1 MKEYEALNAKM
12 PRSGHGVGVHCH
24 DVGLEDPSIVA
35 TVALVQIGQ
44 APKAAERKSELL
56 DSAAGAEL
64 EVCLGDQL
72 ADKDLLGSLSAISF
86 RPVVDIGVALRGG
99 YKGFAAKQV
108 GTQNRFCDHQ
118 LEVDVTS
125 DRAVFQPRGV
135 RLVSRSV
142 VGEDHAGG
150 TVGWFRVLRC
160 L

>member
-72 ADKDLLGSLSAISF
+72 AKGLA
-86 RPVVDIGVALRGG
+86 
-99 YKGFAAKQV
+99 GFAL
-108 GTQNRFCDHQ
+108 CDFLPASGGH
-118 LEVDVTS
+118 
-125 DRAVFQPRGV
+125 RCGAPR
-135 RLVSRSV
+135 RQ
-142 VGEDHAGG
+142 
-150 TVGWFRVLRC
+150 
-160 L
+160 